1 LSGSNI
7 LQDDFSFVL
16 YIIQLVLGGFSA
28 FFAILLWSKSRDFVV
43 VSLILAVLT
52 MYAGLIYK
60 ILVKFGFILEE
71 RFLIFGI
78 PFLTLF
84 FTIIPFVFLLI
95 ALINLFIKFN
105 K

>member
-1 LSGSNI
+1 MLKDYTLLINI
-7 LQDDFSFVL
+7 VE
-16 YIIQLVLGGFSA
+16 LVLGGLCA